1 MKDSIQ
7 PITKINKKKINNIEK
22 LKAQR
27 EREREREREYRGECE
42 GRSESGGEQ
51 ARSRSN

>member
-27 EREREREREYRGECE
+27 EREREYRGECE